1 MKKSTKW
8 IAWLMVGT
16 FLVSGFVLSGCAHT
30 EQTRQEVQ
38 TTSQAEKEYAVK
50 MQVNEILSAAQAC
63 PGLAPTVGQMINAV
77 FHDYEWKVEPCEG
90 NTDGTEYIVSIS
102 GTYSP
107 TPSAPYVSQSG
118 SIQYYV
124 NIETGETRIYS
135 DPDNLYR
142 IFLIYAV
149 S

>member
-1 MKKSTKW
+1 MKKNGKW
-8 IAWLMVGT
+8 IALSLAGVVLALGL
-16 FLVSGFVLSGCAHT
+16 LVSGCMHSK
-30 EQTRQEVQ
+30 QDRQEVQ
-38 TTSQAEKEYAVK
+38 TTAQAEKDYAVK
-50 MQVNEILSAAQAC
+50 MQVNELLSNAQAC

-77 FHDYEWKVEPCEG
+77 FHDYEWSVEPYG
-90 NTDGTEYIVSIS
+90 VSDNGTEYIVEIS

-107 TPSAPYVSQSG
+107 TPSAPYVSQPG

-124 NIETGETRIYS
+124 NLGTGETRIYS